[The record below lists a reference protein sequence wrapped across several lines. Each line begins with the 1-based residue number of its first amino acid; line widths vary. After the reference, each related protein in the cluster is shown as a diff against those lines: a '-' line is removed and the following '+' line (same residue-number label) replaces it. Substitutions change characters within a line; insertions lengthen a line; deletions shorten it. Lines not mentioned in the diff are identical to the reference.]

1 MVSAVNSCRKHVEM
15 MLHLSKFTMLHLPML
30 LFELGCVFATT
41 FCDSPDQI
49 PKSTPV
55 EDFSA
60 RVLLAI
66 LQIAI

>member
-1 MVSAVNSCRKHVEM
+1 
-15 MLHLSKFTMLHLPML
+15 ML

-41 FCDSPDQI
+41 TFATTFCESPDQI